1 MKPIPEPLATSTK
14 LQAENLQL
22 REQLSTLIEQ
32 VRRNEDIMRRH
43 QEFDLAFISASSFR
57 ELIESIFDALSA
69 SSKLDVVT
77 LVLLDS
83 KYEVRRILEGLNI
96 DLSDFPNL
104 FFAQDAAEFGHLR
117 SLKMPELGPFDEK
130 RNSYMF
136 PAQVLTPASVA
147 VVPLWR
153 HHGMIGLLGLGSLDR
168 ARFQS
173 GMATDFLEHKG
184 SIVAICLENVINIE
198 RLKHL
203 GLTDP
208 LTGVN
213 NRRYV
218 TTRLAEEVVRT
229 RRHAGVMSC
238 IYIDIDH
245 FKKINDTYGHQ
256 SGDDVLREVASR
268 IKVELRLSDT
278 LGRFGGEEFVAL
290 LPDTHSADA
299 TQVAERVRAGISGRP
314 FMLGGQSKQ
323 VTASIGV
330 ATLRGSEPDQTAEA
344 SGQRLVARADQALYQ
359 AKESGRNR
367 VCVSEN

>member
-1 MKPIPEPLATSTK
+1 MLNK
-14 LQAENLQL
+14 LQAENNQL
-22 REQLSTLIEQ
+22 REQLSALIEQ
-32 VRRNEDIMRRH
+32 VRLNEDIMRRH
-43 QEFDLAFISASSFR
+43 QEFDLTFISASSFR

-83 KYEVRRILEGLNI
+83 KYEIRRILEGLNI

-104 FFAQDAAEFGHLR
+104 FFAQDVADFGSLHALR
-117 SLKMPELGPFDEK
+117 KPDLGPYDEK
-130 RNSYMF
+130 RNGCLF
-136 PAQVLTPASVA
+136 PEQVLTPASVA

-153 HHGMIGLLGLGSLDR
+153 HHGLIGLLGLGSLDR
-168 ARFQS
+168 SRFMP

-184 SIVAICLENVINIE
+184 SIVAICLENVINVE

-218 TTRLAEEVVRT
+218 TTRLVEEVVRT
-229 RRHAGVMSC
+229 RRHAGVLSC

-245 FKKINDTYGHQ
+245 FKQINDTYGHQ
-256 SGDDVLREVASR
+256 CGDDVLREVASR

-290 LPDTHSADA
+290 LPETHAADA
-299 TQVAERVRAGISGRP
+299 FHIAERVRAGVGDRP
-314 FMLGGQSKQ
+314 FLLGGKNRH

-330 ATLRGSEPDQTAEA
+330 ATLEGNDPDQTAEA
-344 SGQRLVARADQALYQ
+344 AGQRLIARADQALYQ
-359 AKESGRNR
+359 AKEGGRNR
-367 VCVSEN
+367 VRASGKA